1 MSLRQLLFVSVFCLV
16 VTSPVQAD
24 QGINDRLLIHEM
36 RSLASSICA
45 NVLVFYNQNGSPFV
59 EQNRQS
65 YQQSLVKLEG
75 LSSQLNRPIIT
86 EHVRTLVASVD
97 DTSELPQSGAALRA
111 TAPGFA
117 LWLLPVVE
125 SHYQLQSDLDALY
138 KATEPN
144 ADGKADVGLH
154 TLSQRLSELMVG
166 YQVAAFSRLGAEQW
180 VMAEEAVNE
189 HDQEVLTLFER
200 LTGDHPDISPALER
214 SHRYYTF
221 TRPLLLNQTGNW
233 APNAVERFLA
243 LALGE
248 LNHLSV
254 E

>member
-24 QGINDRLLIHEM
+24 QGSNDRLLIHEM
-36 RSLASSICA
+36 RSLASSICT
-45 NVLVFYNQNGSPFV
+45 NVLVFYNQNGNPFV

-65 YQQSLVKLEG
+65 YQQSLVKLEV

-86 EHVRTLVASVD
+86 EHVRRLVASVD

-111 TAPGFA
+111 TAPGFT

-125 SHYQLQSDLDALY
+125 SHYQLQSELDALY

-144 ADGKADVGLH
+144 AGGKAEVVH
-154 TLSQRLSELMVG
+154 TLSQRLTELMVG

-189 HDQEVLTLFER
+189 HDQEVLALFER
-200 LTGDHPDISPALER
+200 LTVDHPDISPALER

-221 TRPLLLNQTGNW
+221 TRRLLLNQTGNW
-233 APNAVERFLA
+233 APNAVERFVA